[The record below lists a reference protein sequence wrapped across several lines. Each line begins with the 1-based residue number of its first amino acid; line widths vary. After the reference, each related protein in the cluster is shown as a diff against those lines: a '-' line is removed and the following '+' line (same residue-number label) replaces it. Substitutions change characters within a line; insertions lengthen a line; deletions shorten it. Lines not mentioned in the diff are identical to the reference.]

1 MADPNKSERD
11 VEGAANPT
19 GEAGAQQGAQ
29 AQQQRIQVQIDD
41 SKALALYANFC
52 RVTGTPEELII
63 DFGLNPQPFGLPTH
77 PIPVTQ
83 RIITN
88 FYTAKRMLHALQLTI
103 QRHEAT
109 FGVLETD
116 VQKRVR
122 VGAPGQPQQPP
133 RIQVQI
139 DDSKVMATYANFCRV
154 TGTPEEMIIDF
165 GLNPQ
170 PFGVPT
176 TPIPVTQRII
186 TNFYTAKRMLAALQ
200 MTIQRHEATFGV
212 LETDVQKRVM
222 PRSMG

>member
-1 MADPNKSERD
+1 MSDATPESEKTPAP
-11 VEGAANPT
+11 EPH
-19 GEAGAQQGAQ
+19 AGA
-29 AQQQRIQVQIDD
+29 
-41 SKALALYANFC
+41 
-52 RVTGTPEELII
+52 
-63 DFGLNPQPFGLPTH
+63 
-77 PIPVTQ
+77 
-83 RIITN
+83 
-88 FYTAKRMLHALQLTI
+88 
-103 QRHEAT
+103 
-109 FGVLETD
+109 
-116 VQKRVR
+116 
-122 VGAPGQPQQPP
+122 PQQPP

-139 DDSKVMATYANFCRV
+139 DDSKVIATYANFCRV